1 LFQFRYGVLVE
12 VRNRCAIGRLCKR
25 CVIMTVVDC
34 FALFR
39 IASDCL
45 NIVSWLIIS
54 YLVALFVVD

>member
-1 LFQFRYGVLVE
+1 
-12 VRNRCAIGRLCKR
+12 
-25 CVIMTVVDC
+25 MTVVDC